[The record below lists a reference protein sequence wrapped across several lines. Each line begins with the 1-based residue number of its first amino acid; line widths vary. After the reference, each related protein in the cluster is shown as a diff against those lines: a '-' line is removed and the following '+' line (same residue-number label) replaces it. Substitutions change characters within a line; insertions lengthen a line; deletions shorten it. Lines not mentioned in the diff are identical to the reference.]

1 MVLINNTFLFKGHNI
16 EDKCSEAGYCACEN
30 LGNQDTARIMQKN
43 SLTFDPAVFSCSE
56 HCLWFNTILLQ
67 LPLEKVALL

>member
-43 SLTFDPAVFSCSE
+43 SLTFDPAVFSCS
-56 HCLWFNTILLQ
+56 
-67 LPLEKVALL
+67 